1 MLFHYK
7 GVVSVAL
14 LSDPPRYHI
23 HKIIIGEKMQDN
35 ILNEIK
41 KLVQDSIPQWL
52 SIKDAVRISGLSESS
67 IRRAI
72 SMGVLKANKVGG
84 KWLIK
89 SEWLNRYL
97 TS

>member
-1 MLFHYK
+1 
-7 GVVSVAL
+7 
-14 LSDPPRYHI
+14 
-23 HKIIIGEKMQDN
+23 MQEN

-41 KLVQDSIPQWL
+41 RLVQDSTPQWL
-52 SIKDAVRISGLSESS
+52 SIKSCTQCSGLSEST

-72 SMGVLKANKVGG
+72 QVGTLKANKVGG

-89 SEWLNRYL
+89 ASWLERYL

>member
-1 MLFHYK
+1 
-7 GVVSVAL
+7 
-14 LSDPPRYHI
+14 
-23 HKIIIGEKMQDN
+23 MQEN

-41 KLVQDSIPQWL
+41 KIIQDSNSRWL

-72 SMGVLKANKVGG
+72 QAGTLKANKVGG

-89 SEWLNRYL
+89 SDWLERYL
-97 TS
+97 SS

>member
-1 MLFHYK
+1 MHT
-7 GVVSVAL
+7 
-14 LSDPPRYHI
+14 
-23 HKIIIGEKMQDN
+23 N

-41 KLVQDSIPQWL
+41 KLVKDSTPQWL
-52 SIKDAVRISGLSESS
+52 SIKSCTQSSGLSEST

-72 SMGVLKANKVGG
+72 QLGTLKANKVGG

-89 SEWLNRYL
+89 SEWLEKYL

>member
-1 MLFHYK
+1 
-7 GVVSVAL
+7 
-14 LSDPPRYHI
+14 
-23 HKIIIGEKMQDN
+23 MQEN

-41 KLVQDSIPQWL
+41 KLVQDKTPQWL
-52 SIKDAVRISGLSESS
+52 SLKDAVRISGLSESS

-72 SMGVLKANKVGG
+72 SSGQLKANKKG

-89 SEWLNRYL
+89 SQWLERYL

>member
-1 MLFHYK
+1 
-7 GVVSVAL
+7 
-14 LSDPPRYHI
+14 
-23 HKIIIGEKMQDN
+23 MQTN

-41 KLVQDSIPQWL
+41 KLIQDSAPQWL
-52 SIKDAVRISGLSESS
+52 SIKSCTQCSGLSDST

-72 SMGVLKANKVGG
+72 QVGTLKANKVGG

-89 SEWLNRYL
+89 ASWLERYL

>member
-1 MLFHYK
+1 
-7 GVVSVAL
+7 
-14 LSDPPRYHI
+14 
-23 HKIIIGEKMQDN
+23 MQTN

-41 KLVQDSIPQWL
+41 KLIQDSAPKWL
-52 SIKDAVRISGLSESS
+52 SIKSCTQCSELSEST

-72 SMGVLKANKVGG
+72 RAGTLKANKVGG

-89 SEWLNRYL
+89 ASWLEKYL

>member
-1 MLFHYK
+1 
-7 GVVSVAL
+7 
-14 LSDPPRYHI
+14 
-23 HKIIIGEKMQDN
+23 MQTN

-41 KLVQDSIPQWL
+41 KLIQDSNTPQWL
-52 SIKDAVRISGLSESS
+52 SIKDCVRVSGLSESS

-72 SMGVLKANKVGG
+72 SRGVLSANKKG

-89 SEWLNRYL
+89 SEWLEKYL